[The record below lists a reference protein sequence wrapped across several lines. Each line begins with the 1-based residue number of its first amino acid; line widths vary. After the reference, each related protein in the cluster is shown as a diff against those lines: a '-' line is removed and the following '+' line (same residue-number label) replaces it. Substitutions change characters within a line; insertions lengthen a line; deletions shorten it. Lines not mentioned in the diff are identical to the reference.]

1 MPSLLPASAPMP
13 ALCAAVLA
21 WGTVAADPRA
31 ASASAHEPWVL
42 AALETELGPRFTAA
56 VLEASRRGGQRGA
69 LSGVWSPAGDE
80 CGEEMLL
87 LAPGDRTDG
96 FQQWR
101 RVAPGRTMAPV
112 RVGRWQEGAG
122 VVSVQIE
129 HVAGQEPMALP
140 EPGRSGAAFR
150 PLEARGGAAE
160 PMWRLAAAAA
170 QEVWTVIEAGPER
183 LRLRLADGAEREL
196 HRCRVVSFRLDGRPA
211 QPLLP

>member
-1 MPSLLPASAPMP
+1 MPSLLPASVPMP

-21 WGTVAADPRA
+21 WGAAAADARW
-31 ASASAHEPWVL
+31 ASGSAHEPWVL

-56 VLEASRRGGQRGA
+56 VLEASRRGGQRGT
-69 LSGVWSPAGDE
+69 LFGVWSPAGDE
-80 CGEEMLL
+80 CGEEMLV
-87 LAPGDRTDG
+87 LAPGDRSDG

-129 HVAGQEPMALP
+129 RAAGQEPMALP

-150 PLEARGGAAE
+150 PLETRGGAAE
-160 PMWRLAAAAA
+160 PLWRLADAAA
-170 QEVWTVIEAGPER
+170 QEVWTVIEAGAER
-183 LRLRLADGAEREL
+183 LRLRLADGAERVL

>member
-1 MPSLLPASAPMP
+1 MASSLHVPGPMP
-13 ALCAAVLA
+13 ALYAALLA
-21 WGTVAADPRA
+21 CGTAAADPRA
-31 ASASAHEPWVL
+31 VSTPAEAPWVL

-56 VLEASRRGGQRGA
+56 VLAASPRGGQRGA

-80 CGEEMLL
+80 CRDEILM
-87 LAPGDRTDG
+87 LAPGNRSDG

-122 VVSVQIE
+122 VVSLQIE
-129 HVAGQEPMALP
+129 RAAGPEPMSLP

-150 PLEARGGAAE
+150 PLETRGGAAE
-160 PMWRLAAAAA
+160 PLWRLTEAAT
-170 QEVWTVIEAGPER
+170 QEVWTVVEAGAER
-183 LRLRLADGAEREL
+183 LRLRLADGAEQVL
-196 HRCRVVSFRLDGRPA
+196 YRCRVVSFRLDGRPA